1 MNVTPLI
8 DILLVLLA
16 IFMSALPL
24 TQKGLDVQI
33 PSAVR
38 PPDRPVASE
47 QIAISI
53 DANRRIA
60 INRVD
65 VSLDE
70 LEARLRKTFERPTD
84 KTLYIMGAPA
94 LRYATIV
101 SIIDAAKGAG
111 VSRVGIVTD
120 GMRAQAVNDGRQSV
134 TDQIRDAFVNGASTH
149 FRP

>member
-1 MNVTPLI
+1 MRTYRQSGSVQPSRPAVYGEMNVTPLI
-8 DILLVLLA
+8 DVLLVLLA

-24 TQKGLDVQI
+24 TQTGLDVQI

-47 QIAISI
+47 QIVISI
-53 DANRRIA
+53 DANRRI
-60 INRVD
+60 
-65 VSLDE
+65 
-70 LEARLRKTFERPTD
+70 D
-84 KTLYIMGAPA
+84 KTLYIMGAPT

-120 GMRAQAVNDGRQSV
+120 GMRARATNGGQS
-134 TDQIRDAFVNGASTH
+134 
-149 FRP
+149 

>member
-1 MNVTPLI
+1 MRTCRESGSAQPYRPAVYGEMNVTPLI

-24 TQKGLDVQI
+24 TEKGLDVQI

-47 QIAISI
+47 QIVISI
-53 DANRRIA
+53 DATRRIT
-60 INRVD
+60 INHVD

-70 LEARLRKTFERPTD
+70 LEARLRKTFERRTD
-84 KTLYIMGAPA
+84 KTLYIMGAPT

-101 SIIDAAKGAG
+101 SIIDAAKGAS

-120 GMRAQAVNDGRQSV
+120 GMRARATNGGRS
-134 TDQIRDAFVNGASTH
+134 
-149 FRP
+149 